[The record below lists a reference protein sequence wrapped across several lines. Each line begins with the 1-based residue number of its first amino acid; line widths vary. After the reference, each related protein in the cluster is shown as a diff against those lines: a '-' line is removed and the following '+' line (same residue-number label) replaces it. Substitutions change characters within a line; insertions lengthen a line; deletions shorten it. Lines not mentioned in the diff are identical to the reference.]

1 MSISLR
7 PISPADHPYVL
18 DLNERNVALLAPMDQ
33 ARLVQLL
40 GWADRAD
47 VVTVEGAPAGFVLTF
62 PPGTAYDSENYGWF
76 TERFGGDFYYLDR
89 IVLDDS
95 FRRMGL
101 GAFVY
106 DALEQRAAAYSRM
119 VLEVNSEPPNLPSLA
134 FHERRGYVPV
144 GELGDTKRVSLLSKE
159 LRPDVSPSPA
169 GGASARAPQGR

>member
-7 PISPADHPYVL
+7 PISPADHGFVL
-18 DLNERNVALLAPMDQ
+18 DLNERNVELLAPMDQ
-33 ARLVQLL
+33 ARLAQLL

-47 VVTVEGAPAGFVLTF
+47 VVTVAGVPAGFVLTF

-76 TERFGGDFYYLDR
+76 TARFGGDFYYLDR

-106 DALEQRAAAYSRM
+106 DDLEQRAAAYSRM

-134 FHERRGYVPV
+134 FHERRGYVAV

-159 LRPDVSPSPA
+159 LRPGVSPTPA
-169 GGASARAPQGR
+169 AGASARAPRGR